1 MAMPPTGNLDF
12 LLNDLERRISDVHWA
27 VALSS
32 DGLQLARS
40 SSLTREGGDHIAAV
54 ASGFRSLALGA
65 SRYMDGGDVRQ
76 TIVEMDSGF
85 LFVSAIGDGAC
96 LAVSAGADAD
106 PGVIAF
112 EMARLVNRAG
122 QVLQPPMRATV

>member
-1 MAMPPTGNLDF
+1 MPPTGNLDF
-12 LLNDLERRISDVHWA
+12 LLNDLERRIVDVHWA
-27 VALSS
+27 VALSA

-40 SSLTREGGDHIAAV
+40 AALTREGGDHISAV

-76 TIVEMDSGF
+76 TIVEMDSGY
-85 LFVSAIGDGAC
+85 LFVSAIGDGSC
-96 LAVSAGADAD
+96 LAVAASPAAD

-112 EMARLVNRAG
+112 EMARLVTRAG
-122 QVLQPPMRATV
+122 QVLSPPMRAHA

>member
-1 MAMPPTGNLDF
+1 MPPTGNLSF
-12 LLNDLERRISDVHWA
+12 LLNDLQRRVNDVTWA

-40 SSLTREGGDHIAAV
+40 DALSREGGDHIAAV

-65 SRYMDGGDVRQ
+65 SRYMAGGDVRQ

-85 LFVSAIGDGAC
+85 LFIAAIGDGAC
-96 LAVSAGADAD
+96 LAVSASEHAD
-106 PGVIAF
+106 PGMIAY
-112 EMARLVNRAG
+112 EMARLVTRAG
-122 QVLQPPMRATV
+122 GVLTPPMRATV

>member
-1 MAMPPTGNLDF
+1 MPPTGNLDF

-27 VALSS
+27 VALSA

-40 SSLTREGGDHIAAV
+40 SSLSREGGDQIAAV

-65 SRYMDGGDVRQ
+65 SRYMDSGDVRQ
-76 TIVEMDSGF
+76 TIVEMDSGY

-96 LAVSAGADAD
+96 LAVSAGGAAD
-106 PGVIAF
+106 PGLIAF
-112 EMARLVNRAG
+112 EMARLVTRAG
-122 QVLQPPMRATV
+122 QVLTPPMRATV